1 MKILVLNCGSSSI
14 KYQLINIDAN
24 NNSTVMAKGL
34 LERIGLE
41 MGEFTH
47 KYNGEKYY
55 EQTPIADHTAGIKMV
70 LKALT
75 DPKMGV
81 IKDLKEIE
89 AVGNRVAHGGE
100 LFKASALV
108 NDDVIEKIKSLMEL
122 APLHTPGNLAG
133 IYAMREVLPNV
144 PQAVVFDT
152 AFHQTLPPKSFL
164 YGLPYEYYQKYHLRR
179 YGFHGTSHGFVA
191 EKAAKMIGKD
201 WKDLKIISCHLGSG
215 ASIAAIDHGKSVD
228 TTMGLTALEGLIMG
242 SRPGDIDPGAVL
254 YIVEK
259 ELAEGKTM
267 KDITNIFYK
276 KSGLVGI
283 SGGKQDMRDIRAGR
297 DAGDERSTYA
307 FDMFAQR
314 VKRYI
319 GGYMAEMGGCDILL
333 FTGGIGENAWFMRH
347 PILEN
352 MECLGIKVDMALNDK
367 IMGEDAVIS
376 TPDSKVTTIVVTT
389 DEEYV
394 IAMDTMNLVL
404 GKEFRIGILL

>member
-14 KYQLINIDAN
+14 KYQLIDMAN
-24 NNSTVMAKGL
+24 NAEVMAKGL

-47 KYNGEKYY
+47 KWNGQKHY
-55 EQTPIADHTAGIKMV
+55 EQLPIPNHTEGIKIV

-75 DPKMGV
+75 DEKIGV
-81 IKDLKEIE
+81 IKDLNEIG

-100 LFKASALV
+100 IFKDSALV
-108 NDDVIEKIKSLMEL
+108 TDKVIEQIKSLEHL

-133 IYAMREVLPNV
+133 IYAMREVLPGV

-152 AFHQTLPPKSFL
+152 AFHSTLPPKSFL
-164 YGLPYEYYQKYHLRR
+164 YGLPYELYQKHGIRR
-179 YGFHGTSHGFVA
+179 YGFHGTSHKFVA

-201 WKDLKIISCHLGSG
+201 WNDLKIISCHLGSG

-228 TTMGLTALEGLIMG
+228 TTMGMTALEGLVMG
-242 SRPGDIDPGAVL
+242 SRCGDVDPGVIL
-254 YIVEK
+254 YLMDLGYDSK
-259 ELAEGKTM
+259 ALTKLL
-267 KDITNIFYK
+267 YK
-276 KSGLVGI
+276 QSGLIGI
-283 SGGKQDMRDIRAGR
+283 SGDKQDMRDIRAGR
-297 DAGDERSTYA
+297 DAGDERATYA

-319 GGYMAEMGGCDILL
+319 GGYMAEMGGCDLLL
-333 FTGGIGENAWFMRH
+333 FTGGIGENAWFMRR

-352 MECLGIKVDMALNDK
+352 MECLGIKIDFSKNDNV
-367 IMGEDAVIS
+367 MGEDVILS
-376 TPDSKVTTIVVTT
+376 TPDSKVTTVVVTT

-394 IAMDTMNLVL
+394 IASDTFRLVN
-404 GKEFRIGILL
+404 GK

>member
-1 MKILVLNCGSSSI
+1 MVLNCGSSSI

-404 GKEFRIGILL
+404 GK